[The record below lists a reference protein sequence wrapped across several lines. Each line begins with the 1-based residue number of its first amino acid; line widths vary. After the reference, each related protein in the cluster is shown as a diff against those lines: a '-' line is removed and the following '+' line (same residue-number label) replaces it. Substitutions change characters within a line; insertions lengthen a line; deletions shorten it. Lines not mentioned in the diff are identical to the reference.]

1 MEELKYRATQV
12 CRRGASEEIPLKC
25 DQVRIFVV
33 DDQPTIAS
41 TLADIL
47 RLSGFDA
54 VWFTDPR
61 DALTAAASDCP
72 NLVISD
78 IEMPRFSGI
87 ELAIQLKALHL
98 NCDVL
103 LMTGH
108 PGYLDLVDRAKKR
121 GHNFRVLEKP
131 IILQKLITEIQ
142 NRDGG
147 TS

>member
-1 MEELKYRATQV
+1 MN
-12 CRRGASEEIPLKC
+12 C

-33 DDQPTIAS
+33 DDQPSIAS

-54 VWFTDPR
+54 VWFTNPDE
-61 DALTAAASDCP
+61 ALAAAKSDCP

-78 IEMPRFSGI
+78 IEMPHLSGL
-87 ELAIQLKALHL
+87 ELAVRLKELHL
-98 NCDVL
+98 DCDVL
-103 LMTGH
+103 LMTGL
-108 PGYLDLVDRAKKR
+108 PGYLDLLDRAEKR
-121 GHNFRVLEKP
+121 GHHLRVLEKP

-142 NRDGG
+142 DRNWR

>member
-1 MEELKYRATQV
+1 MWCLKTPAGV
-12 CRRGASEEIPLKC
+12 SVNC

-54 VWFTDPR
+54 VWFTNSDE
-61 DALTAAASDCP
+61 ALAAAKSDCP
-72 NLVISD
+72 NLVIAD
-78 IEMPRFSGI
+78 IEMPHLSGI
-87 ELAIQLKALHL
+87 ELAIRLKELHL
-98 NCDVL
+98 DCDVL

-108 PGYLDLVDRAKKR
+108 PGYLDLLDRAKKR
-121 GHNFRVLEKP
+121 GHHFRVLEKP

-142 NRDGG
+142 DRNWR